1 MAVAA
6 DLTVGTPDVEGHGAW
21 KERSSR
27 ALWSIG
33 VSACDGEP
41 VGDWLGCLPR
51 SRKYVTT
58 CPLPFI
64 SMSPLRRTATEDGSD
79 ARVSSPNCTSPG
91 RPFCII
97 RAAVFMVSPNKRKRG
112 NFCPITP
119 ATTGPVWMPIWKTT
133 CIWRF
138 RMCAWTSAPLCSTPT
153 AHTYSSQI
161 VSILVIFLL
170 SQTSSK
176 RVKTLLSSSSTSAGP
191 GSARAIWSK
200 STMVMNRMEAR
211 PTSSAMRPS
220 GSFSI
225 RFTTWFGTMSLS
237 TRTMSSA
244 VSFSL
249 CARTKS
255 FRWPLSM

>member
-1 MAVAA
+1 M
-6 DLTVGTPDVEGHGAW
+6 GT
-21 KERSSR
+21 SR
-27 ALWSIG
+27 GSN
-33 VSACDGEP
+33 
-41 VGDWLGCLPR
+41 
-51 SRKYVTT
+51 SR
-58 CPLPFI
+58 
-64 SMSPLRRTATEDGSD
+64 
-79 ARVSSPNCTSPG
+79 RVSTPNCTSPLEA
-91 RPFCII
+91 FCIM

-138 RMCAWTSAPLCSTPT
+138 RMCAAARTRSTSRASWTSAPLCSTPT